1 MGLVFGVT
9 LSFGIFLG
17 EFMETFGTEHGTT
30 SMVQSTQ
37 RGVVNVVGPLAAY
50 LVEQFGCR
58 SVAIVGSI
66 LAACGL
72 MISSFVPNIVS
83 LFITAGIVTGNYTVF
98 LFDSWV

>member
-1 MGLVFGVT
+1 MGLVLGVNQ
-9 LSFGIFLG
+9 SFGIFLG
-17 EFMETFGTEHGTT
+17 EFMETFGSEHGTT

-66 LAACGL
+66 FAACGL
-72 MISSFVPNIVS
+72 MISIFVPNIVS

-98 LFDSWV
+98 LFDSLV